1 MPTNNNLFF
10 KVWGMPVFLGIIT
23 IAGLLLAI
31 MGTGIWHFF
40 SWIALLVPVYLVIK
54 KVIKCVR

>member
-1 MPTNNNLFF
+1 
-10 KVWGMPVFLGIIT
+10 MPVFLGIIT